1 MLDLP
6 PPSFNEPQTTLSSH
20 FERKILVH
28 NQQFKCKSQKFKS
41 EPTAKKLKGIFP
53 EGYLANENN
62 IIVVVIIC
70 CHQWSLWTL
79 VGGQLVSQRIR
90 EVKSLF
96 EKSKELGDTIC
107 WGTQCLRH
115 YLLLTTDI
123 VVAVII
129 IMSKYNL
136 ILIILITCHICTSA
150 AKRRNRCVSQ
160 NWPRQK

>member
-70 CHQWSLWTL
+70 CHQ
-79 VGGQLVSQRIR
+79 
-90 EVKSLF
+90 
-96 EKSKELGDTIC
+96 
-107 WGTQCLRH
+107 
-115 YLLLTTDI
+115 
-123 VVAVII
+123 
-129 IMSKYNL
+129 
-136 ILIILITCHICTSA
+136 
-150 AKRRNRCVSQ
+150 
-160 NWPRQK
+160 